1 MLWILTVVG
10 VIVAFYMI
18 LFIIGSIGQNCYKHE
33 IRNYVIILVICYVL
47 IAVGIMGLNK
57 INSMSYE
64 EVSQTDCWELQS
76 LSDSSQISGN
86 VYATKTEEVYLFYYK
101 VDDNEFKIGK
111 VDADRTT
118 IKETDDCPHIIV
130 YTTYKKNKINRVLR
144 MILAFQFIDYAEDNY
159 VIYAPKGSIL
169 RTFNLDLQ

>member
-10 VIVAFYMI
+10 CIGAFYMTA
-18 LFIIGSIGQNCYKHE
+18 FIVCGIGENYYKGE
-33 IRNYVIILVICYVL
+33 IRKYVIILVICFVF
-47 IAVGIMGLNK
+47 IAVGIMGLDE

-64 EVSQTDCWELQS
+64 EVSQTNCWELQS

-86 VYATKTEEVYLFYYK
+86 IYATKTKEVYLFYYK
-101 VDDNEFKIGK
+101 VNDDEFKIGK
-111 VDADRTT
+111 LDADRTT
-118 IKETDDCPHIIV
+118 IKETDDFPHIIV
-130 YTTYKKNKINRVLR
+130 YTTYRKNKINRVLR